1 MATIEQIAKCKE
13 IFELAML
20 VTSQGGE
27 VIHAEYIAHIDA
39 FNVYKAGQIEGWD
52 CNARVTYL
60 GEESIARH
68 AKARLEDIK
77 SELNA
82 MLKRDADGVPV

>member
-20 VTSQGGE
+20 VTSQGVE
-27 VIHAEYIAHIDA
+27 VIHAEYIACVDA
-39 FNVYKAGQIEGWD
+39 FSVYKAGQPEEWD

-60 GEESIARH
+60 GKEPIARH
-68 AKARLEDIK
+68 AKARLDDIW
-77 SELNA
+77 SELYA
-82 MLKRDADGVPV
+82 MLKLDDDGVPV